1 MVHIDGNG
9 VDGWSLILDTFL
21 LLHATVLEPDLD
33 LSVVQAGSVEQ
44 LLALLLS
51 HVFHAAESLLKE
63 VGLVAMV
70 GLPALLA
77 AHARHVA

>member
-1 MVHIDGNG
+1 
-9 VDGWSLILDTFL
+9 
-21 LLHATVLEPDLD
+21 
-33 LSVVQAGSVEQ
+33 
-44 LLALLLS
+44 
-51 HVFHAAESLLKE
+51 LLKE